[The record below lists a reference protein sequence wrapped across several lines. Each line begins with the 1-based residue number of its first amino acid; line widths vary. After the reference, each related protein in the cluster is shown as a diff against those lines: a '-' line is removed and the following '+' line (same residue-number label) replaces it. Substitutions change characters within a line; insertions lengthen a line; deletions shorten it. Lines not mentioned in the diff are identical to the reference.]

1 MFLHA
6 RYTSFGNPVHFL
18 ITSVHEPF
26 KILLLH
32 LLPFILKAAL
42 VTLVTTAMGEQSKC
56 YRGKASF

>member
-32 LLPFILKAAL
+32 LPFILKAAL
-42 VTLVTTAMGEQSKC
+42 VTLVTTAMGEQS
-56 YRGKASF
+56 